1 MPSSMEELLERLVAA
16 RDAADTQRRA
26 LVTTAEAEGRQ
37 ELSAAETVEFRRLGE
52 VVAGLNGRI
61 EEQREEVRRAGH
73 GDPTVEEV
81 RRATRAGGGNGGDT
95 QTWARAVA
103 DALRSNLGG
112 NESRAVISG
121 SVDVPALIPIGVTA
135 IPHPQRILDLLVNR
149 QMIESMAYEAYVQ
162 SARVNAA
169 APVPD
174 LAQKPVS
181 TLTVEPVQDRARV
194 FAHLSEPIPF
204 RIWQNNEAI
213 TNWLADEMSQ
223 GVLDAVEGA
232 AISGDGIGEMP
243 VGVLHTSGVTAVP
256 YTTDLP
262 TTLRS
267 AVTAL
272 QTIGEQPT
280 GWVLNPIDAQ
290 AVDLLRWG
298 SQGGLLVGGFEGT
311 GPTAQSLLSDNI
323 FGPTRPRVVSPSVP
337 AGTAILADW
346 RQLKLFVY
354 QTMQMLA
361 NAFGDSLFQKNAVQ
375 IRAELL
381 TGINVLRP
389 KAFAVVDLTA

>member
-1 MPSSMEELLERLVAA
+1 MSTLKTELDRLTQARNEARARRQAIIDRAER
-16 RDAADTQRRA
+16 
-26 LVTTAEAEGRQ
+26 EGRKDLTESESTAFTTLTDDIKVLDERVGEAAA
-37 ELSAAETVEFRRLGE
+37 ELRRSGYGNPEVDAVRFGTSAAPG
-52 VVAGLNGRI
+52 AG
-61 EEQREEVRRAGH
+61 
-73 GDPTVEEV
+73 D
-81 RRATRAGGGNGGDT
+81 GDT
-95 QTWARAVA
+95 AWARTAA
-103 DALRSNLGG
+103 EALRSNLGG

-121 SVDVPALIPIGVTA
+121 SVDVPALIPIGVTPIA
-135 IPHPQRILDLLVNR
+135 RPQRILDLLVNR

-162 SARVNAA
+162 TARVNAA
-169 APVPD
+169 APVAD
-174 LAQKPVS
+174 LQQKPVS
-181 TLTVEPVQDRARV
+181 TLTVEAVQDRARV

-213 TNWLADEMSQ
+213 TNWLNDEMSQ
-223 GVLDAVEGA
+223 GVLDAVEHA
-232 AISGDGIGEMP
+232 AISGDGSGEMP
-243 VGVLHTSGVTAVP
+243 TGVLHASGVTAVP

-272 QTIGEQPT
+272 QTIGEQAT
-280 GWVLNPIDAQ
+280 GWVMNPVDSQ
-290 AVDLLRWG
+290 SVDLLRWG
-298 SQGGLLVGGFEGT
+298 AQGGLLVGGYEDS

-346 RQLKLFVY
+346 RQLKLFVF
-354 QTMQMLA
+354 QTMQLLA

-375 IRAELL
+375 LRAEML

-389 KAFAVVDLTA
+389 KAFAVVDLTP